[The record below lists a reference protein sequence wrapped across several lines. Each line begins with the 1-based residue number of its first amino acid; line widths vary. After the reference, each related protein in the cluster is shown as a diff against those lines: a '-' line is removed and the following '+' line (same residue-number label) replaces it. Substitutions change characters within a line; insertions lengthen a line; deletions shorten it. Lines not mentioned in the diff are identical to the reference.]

1 MVTYL
6 SKFGIEAFVGP
17 KKKYSTDANLAGLS
31 HEAEDLEIW
40 GDMGRCM
47 GRYGEVWGGMGGVG
61 RYGEI

>member
-31 HEAEDLEIW
+31 HEAEDLEP
-40 GDMGRCM
+40 MQTCEQRLFTPPAVNRRRTSSRC
-47 GRYGEVWGGMGGVG
+47 R
-61 RYGEI
+61 RR